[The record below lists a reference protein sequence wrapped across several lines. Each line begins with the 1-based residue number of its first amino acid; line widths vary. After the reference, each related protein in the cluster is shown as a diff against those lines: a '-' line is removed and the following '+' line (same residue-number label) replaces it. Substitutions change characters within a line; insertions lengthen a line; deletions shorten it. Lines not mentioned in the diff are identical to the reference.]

1 MTVPIDYGLTGY
13 VWDANG
19 NRSTVMGLINPFW
32 IAVNMLLRAT
42 NLAHCIP
49 PPIDTQSII
58 VTLPPSSFFTF
69 AGSTVGTWVSVG
81 LLIVGYVFADPALLI
96 AGLVML
102 IGSAFTGNAF
112 SVPMSNAA
120 NQAEVLLQQNLQ
132 AWQYLAPI
140 YQTASNQALFVA
152 NFNTVWNAYVQA
164 CVVIAGNNPTGN
176 AEKALVASVE
186 DRMRPGATVTVGSM
200 TFTGDGK
207 YDWFAYYLDPIQN
220 ASTPGDTMATID
232 DPAAQLNTF
241 VLSSLVTSAA
251 TGAADI
257 AGTQVPVILGTGTE
271 TQFQFQGVIGT
282 QKPFRDW
289 LSEVLNCCLGF
300 YAWEFGQLKLGCRIN
315 ASAVDAYT
323 IGNIL
328 FQSLR
333 LSPIQAAFEH
343 LVISFA
349 DVAYQF
355 QANTADYCDKSHAA
369 YYGRSGSPLTSQMHS
384 VGISTLSQALRV
396 AATRTREE
404 VGGVTPMEWRNARA
418 VGWQTTLLGLGNEVG
433 QVVSMTHPDVPGA
446 RGTCNV
452 SGSTA
457 TWVSGDPWTYAGTA
471 TGDSELIDK
480 VILIGSLQVTITA
493 VASDGSTITTS
504 PAPPSGNGLSFH
516 VITMCFRI
524 QRWSLKK
531 DWSVQI
537 EGQTVTASM
546 YDLDVGPKPV
556 DVAPAPLPPAFNPI
570 PFGPAWAPYEIQ
582 AASNDALFPGE
593 WTFDSDQE
601 YNVLSDGSQQAV
613 LLVTG
618 KLPVTQ
624 FSPTGAGA
632 PGIGLISQGTT
643 GGSMPPAASLQVA
656 ICAIDSN
663 GLPSVPSNIVLVG
676 TSILGTDTFTL
687 ANITWPAVT
696 GLASFALFV
705 GLQDDLI
712 CEQATGALTPTGD
725 GTSYTPNSITFGG
738 PVARSTWALPS
749 PYVSRVRV
757 KAKLLVH
764 SGVAGIGITG
774 LATNTVICAWMV
786 DPTGTFDPTGRILSA
801 IARPNGATP
810 FASFNITAF
819 NKTTGA
825 MTLDRDPTGILLIG
839 DAVVIRF
846 VGTSS
851 TSNPTLVT
859 QVTDTGCQNITNG
872 YGGMTPGKEVGNLIR
887 VIQGTG
893 RNQPPS
899 TITANTPTQLTF
911 QPPLLMDITS
921 VWIVEGPTWAYQ
933 ADSSAAGN
941 SSPTTAI
948 TLSIPTQNFILQPML
963 IAGFTVDVNGVE
975 SPDNGDAPIREDWIY
990 GSLGTVTVSQS
1001 MTQLPSHCTVQFD
1014 TASQITGSSTTL
1026 STGIAA
1032 GATSLVLST
1041 NYTEP
1046 NGTYL
1051 TIDSES
1057 FLVTAGTGTPNLTAV
1072 PGQLGTTQSSHA
1084 SGATVS
1090 VPGCL
1095 TYALLA
1101 TSAVPNQNFYGH
1113 KNTPDI
1119 NYVKVVS
1126 PSGAFW
1132 LLTDVTP
1139 ARGTV
1144 YLKAPAA

>member
-1 MTVPIDYGLTGY
+1 M
-13 VWDANG
+13 
-19 NRSTVMGLINPFW
+19 
-32 IAVNMLLRAT
+32 
-42 NLAHCIP
+42 
-49 PPIDTQSII
+49 
-58 VTLPPSSFFTF
+58 
-69 AGSTVGTWVSVG
+69 
-81 LLIVGYVFADPALLI
+81 
-96 AGLVML
+96 
-102 IGSAFTGNAF
+102 
-112 SVPMSNAA
+112 
-120 NQAEVLLQQNLQ
+120 
-132 AWQYLAPI
+132 
-140 YQTASNQALFVA
+140 
-152 NFNTVWNAYVQA
+152 
-164 CVVIAGNNPTGN
+164 
-176 AEKALVASVE
+176 
-186 DRMRPGATVTVGSM
+186 
-200 TFTGDGK
+200 
-207 YDWFAYYLDPIQN
+207 
-220 ASTPGDTMATID
+220 
-232 DPAAQLNTF
+232 
-241 VLSSLVTSAA
+241 
-251 TGAADI
+251 
-257 AGTQVPVILGTGTE
+257 
-271 TQFQFQGVIGT
+271 
-282 QKPFRDW
+282 
-289 LSEVLNCCLGF
+289 
-300 YAWEFGQLKLGCRIN
+300 
-315 ASAVDAYT
+315 
-323 IGNIL
+323 
-328 FQSLR
+328 
-333 LSPIQAAFEH
+333 
-343 LVISFA
+343 
-349 DVAYQF
+349 
-355 QANTADYCDKSHAA
+355 
-369 YYGRSGSPLTSQMHS
+369 
-384 VGISTLSQALRV
+384 
-396 AATRTREE
+396 
-404 VGGVTPMEWRNARA
+404 
-418 VGWQTTLLGLGNEVG
+418 
-433 QVVSMTHPDVPGA
+433 
-446 RGTCNV
+446 
-452 SGSTA
+452 
-457 TWVSGDPWTYAGTA
+457 
-471 TGDSELIDK
+471 
-480 VILIGSLQVTITA
+480 
-493 VASDGSTITTS
+493 
-504 PAPPSGNGLSFH
+504 
-516 VITMCFRI
+516 
-524 QRWSLKK
+524 
-531 DWSVQI
+531 
-537 EGQTVTASM
+537 
-546 YDLDVGPKPV
+546 
-556 DVAPAPLPPAFNPI
+556 
-570 PFGPAWAPYEIQ
+570 
-582 AASNDALFPGE
+582 
-593 WTFDSDQE
+593 
-601 YNVLSDGSQQAV
+601 
-613 LLVTG
+613 
-618 KLPVTQ
+618 
-624 FSPTGAGA
+624 
-632 PGIGLISQGTT
+632 
-643 GGSMPPAASLQVA
+643 
-656 ICAIDSN
+656 N

-687 ANITWPAVT
+687 ANITWPKVT
-696 GLASFALFV
+696 GLASFVLFV

-764 SGVAGIGITG
+764 SGVAGIGVTG

-887 VIQGTG
+887 IIQGTG

-1014 TASQITGSSTTL
+1014 TASQITGSSATL